1 MINDCPSLTTPCFHP
16 HSFLNQKP
24 WHPMNFRNQAR
35 VWEAEQAKYEE
46 EKKKAEA
53 KVHWWT
59 LQSGLKYSL

>member
-1 MINDCPSLTTPCFHP
+1 
-16 HSFLNQKP
+16 
-24 WHPMNFRNQAR
+24 MNFRNQAR